1 MTGPIDT
8 AMVLAAGHGTR
19 MRPITETRPKA
30 LVEVGGKPLIDHAL
44 DRLKAAGITRI
55 VVNIHAFAD
64 MMRAHLERRD
74 DLDII
79 ISDESDKLLETGG
92 AIKHALPLL
101 GDKAILTHNCD
112 SMWVEGMGANIPRL
126 INAWNPETMDA
137 LLMVAVTANVV
148 GDVGRGDFLM
158 AADGRLERREARS
171 VAPFMYTG
179 VQIIDPKLYRDMP
192 DEHFSTNKVWDGC
205 LERGRLFG
213 QRLDGVWM
221 HVGTPAALEDA
232 EQFLREL

>member
-44 DRLKAAGITRI
+44 DRLKAAGIARI

-92 AIKHALPLL
+92 AIKRALPLL
-101 GDKAILTHNCD
+101 GNKPILTHNCD
-112 SMWVEGMGANIPRL
+112 SMWVEGMGTNIPRL
-126 INAWNPETMDA
+126 IDAWDPETMDA
-137 LLMVAVTANVV
+137 LLMVAVTANIV

-192 DEHFSTNKVWDGC
+192 GEHFSTNKVWDGC

-213 QRLDGVWM
+213 LRLDGVWM